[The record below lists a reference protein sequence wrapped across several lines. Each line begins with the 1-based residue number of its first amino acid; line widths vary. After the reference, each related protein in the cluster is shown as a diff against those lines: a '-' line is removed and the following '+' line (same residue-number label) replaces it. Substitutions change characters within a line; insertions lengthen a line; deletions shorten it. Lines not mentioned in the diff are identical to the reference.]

1 MGLSGLRF
9 KLGNFVKLGV
19 AFFVIR
25 GEPLPLEGSDH
36 TLIPANLLV
45 ISSKLMEKKSP
56 PTSGQHKDG
65 HPSESP
71 LAAQRS
77 KVAEGDQQTKRP
89 PPRKKRTA
97 ELLCAK
103 RYTFLHRIAEVRLQQ
118 GVSLRNIS
126 RRTGLPVR
134 ELRDQEQP
142 QSNLTLRDLHIWKD
156 ALEVPLE
163 LLLVDSDMSVP
174 QSIRSRALLIRIMK
188 TVMSLRALVM
198 NRRLIILLDTLR
210 QQLVELMPELNHIGS
225 WPMYGSQR
233 NPDDYGRIAEEPVT
247 ITHLAFLGD

>member
-1 MGLSGLRF
+1 
-9 KLGNFVKLGV
+9 
-19 AFFVIR
+19 
-25 GEPLPLEGSDH
+25 
-36 TLIPANLLV
+36 
-45 ISSKLMEKKSP
+45 MEKKSP

-163 LLLVDSDMSVP
+163 HLLIDRDLSV
-174 QSIRSRALLIRIMK
+174 SESVRSRALLIRIMK
-188 TVMSLRALVM
+188 TVILLREIMVS
-198 NRRLIILLDTLR
+198 RRLVIILDVLR
-210 QQLVELMPELNHIGS
+210 EQLVELMPELRHIHG
-225 WPMYGSQR
+225 WPSLGTR
-233 NPDDYGRIAEEPVT
+233 RGNDEFGRIVSEPVV
-247 ITHLAFLGD
+247 ISQLSFLGDG